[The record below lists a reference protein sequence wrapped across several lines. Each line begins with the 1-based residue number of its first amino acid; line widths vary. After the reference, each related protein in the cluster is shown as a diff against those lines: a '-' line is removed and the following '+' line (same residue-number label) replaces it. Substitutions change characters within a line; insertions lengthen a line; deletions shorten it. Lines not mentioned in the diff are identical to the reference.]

1 MTELLIRLFIKD
13 RNNINSP
20 EVRRRYGLL
29 AAITAISLNL
39 ILFGAKL
46 TVGILANSM
55 AIRADALNNVADAGA
70 SVVALISFVIAAKP
84 ADRKHPFGHARIEY
98 ITSMLVSFL
107 ILYTGVNIA
116 SDAIGAL
123 LGSGEGKAEFGVL
136 SAVVLGISILAKL
149 WLFVFY
155 RKIGRK
161 INSTVLVADS
171 VDSLSDSLSTS
182 VVLIAAIVMLFF
194 PNLTMLDSIMSLI
207 VSVFIIISGI
217 KIFNETKN
225 AILGE
230 APDPEVI
237 ENIKNVLDE
246 YPEALGFH
254 DMFVH
259 SYGPGRFIVSLHV
272 EVDGSKDVFASHD
285 AIDNIEKTL
294 HDKFGYITTIHMDP
308 IVTDES
314 TSEIKAQISDI
325 AAVVD
330 ERIRIHDF
338 RMVRGETH
346 TNLIFDI
353 AVPFEVKLKDD
364 EIVDEI
370 NRRVSALDGN
380 YFAVITVD
388 RE

>member
-13 RNNINSP
+13 RNNTASP
-20 EVRRRYGLL
+20 DVRRRYGTL
-29 AAITAISLNL
+29 AAITAIVVN
-39 ILFGAKL
+39 ILLFSAKL
-46 TVGILANSM
+46 TVGIIANSM
-55 AIRADALNNVADAGA
+55 SIRADALNNIADAGG

-98 ITSMLVSFL
+98 VTSMLVSFL
-107 ILYTGVNIA
+107 VLYTGVNIA
-116 SDAIGAL
+116 SDAIKSLFGK
-123 LGSGEGKAEFGVL
+123 GEAGAEFTIP
-136 SAVVLGISILAKL
+136 SAIVLGVSILAKL
-149 WLFVFY
+149 WLFIFY

-171 VDSLSDSLSTS
+171 VDSLSDVLSTS
-182 VVLIAAIVMLFF
+182 AVLIAAFVLLFF
-194 PNLTMLDSIMSLI
+194 PDLTAIDAVMSLI
-207 VSVFIIISGI
+207 VAVFIIISGF

-230 APDPEVI
+230 APDPEVVG
-237 ENIKNVLDE
+237 NIKAVLAE
-246 YPEALGFH
+246 YPEVLGSH

-259 SYGPGRFIVSLHV
+259 SYGPGRSIVSLHV

-294 HDKFGYITTIHMDP
+294 HEKFGYIATIHMDP

-314 TSEIKAQISDI
+314 TNEIRSKVSEVVSAIAPGIK
-325 AAVVD
+325 
-330 ERIRIHDF
+330 IHDF

-353 AVPFEVKLKDD
+353 AVPFEVKMKDD

-370 NRRVSALDGN
+370 NRRASSLDGN
-380 YFAVITVD
+380 YFAVVTVD

>member
-13 RNNINSP
+13 KNNINSP
-20 EVRRRYGLL
+20 DVRRRYGLL
-29 AAITAISLNL
+29 AAITAITLNL
-39 ILFGAKL
+39 LLFGAKL

-98 ITSMLVSFL
+98 VTSMLVSFL

-116 SDAIGAL
+116 SDAIGTL
-123 LGSGEGKAEFGVL
+123 FGGGEGKAEFSVL
-136 SAVVLGISILAKL
+136 SAVVLGVSILAKL

-194 PNLTMLDSIMSLI
+194 PNLTMLDSIMSII

-237 ENIKNVLDE
+237 ENIKNVLGQ

-259 SYGPGRFIVSLHV
+259 SYGPGRSIVSLHV

-314 TSEIKAQISDI
+314 TNEIKAQISAI
-325 AAVVD
+325 AAEID

-353 AVPFEVKLKDD
+353 AVPFEVKMKDD
-364 EIVDEI
+364 EVADEI